1 MPPKPLFPNVFPGDG
16 GAANGGSRSL
26 LAVPGLVP
34 AVSYAQLSGAAA
46 QPQPLDSPWDLRLAP
61 QLEDHPLKDG
71 AKPAAFV
78 IADHTSGTAE
88 QDLAAKGFG
97 RAAAR

>member
-1 MPPKPLFPNVFPGDG
+1 MRDADPT
-16 GAANGGSRSL
+16 ASR
-26 LAVPGLVP
+26 
-34 AVSYAQLSGAAA
+34 AAA

-88 QDLAAKGFG
+88 QDLAAKGSAELRRG
-97 RAAAR
+97 

>member
-16 GAANGGSRSL
+16 APRKRRLALAL

-46 QPQPLDSPWDLRLAP
+46 QPQPLGSPWDLRLARSSR
-61 QLEDHPLKDG
+61 
-71 AKPAAFV
+71 
-78 IADHTSGTAE
+78 IT
-88 QDLAAKGFG
+88 
-97 RAAAR
+97 R